1 MRTCVMKLLKKTIAA
16 LTVAVLLASC
26 GNSYNNLFKTQDYD
40 YKYEAAKQCYAAGK
54 YVQCYQLLDELV
66 RLLKGSDRAEESLF
80 MMGMCHYNLND
91 YETAALYFERYF
103 KTYPKGEFT
112 ELARFYN
119 GRSSFLQSPDPRLDQ
134 TPTFSAIS
142 SLNEFLDY
150 YPYSPRREE
159 VNDMIYQLENR
170 LVQKEYA
177 AAKLYYNLGTYT
189 GNCFN
194 GGSNF
199 EACIITAENA
209 LKSYPYTLLRE
220 DLYMLILRARYH
232 LAMYSVDAK
241 MKERYAQA
249 IDEYFGFR
257 NEFPDSKY
265 IKEAD
270 NIYRHASARVK

>member
-1 MRTCVMKLLKKTIAA
+1 MKLLKKTIAA